1 MGAACIANICF
12 LRLSSLFYQK
22 FAKMT
27 QEAIQEQINAIKQA
41 TQNALQSK
49 ETAEKFLLDA
59 GIIKID
65 EKAIKEPPKK

>member
-1 MGAACIANICF
+1 
-12 LRLSSLFYQK
+12 
-22 FAKMT
+22 MT

-59 GIIKID
+59 GIIKRD